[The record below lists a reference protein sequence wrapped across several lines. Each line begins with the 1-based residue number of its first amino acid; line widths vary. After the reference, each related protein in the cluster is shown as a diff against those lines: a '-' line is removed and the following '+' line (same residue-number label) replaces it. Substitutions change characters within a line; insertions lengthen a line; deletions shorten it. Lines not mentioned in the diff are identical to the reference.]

1 MIPISRPDIGAAEE
15 EAVLEV
21 LRSGMLAM
29 GRKTAAFEEAW
40 AAYCGVGHA
49 ILMSNGTVTQEA
61 ILHALGIG
69 PGDEVITVSFSFNA
83 TVSVILR
90 TGATPV
96 FVDIRED
103 DFCMDPAQVE
113 AAITPRTKAIMPVHL
128 YGLMADMDPLVD
140 IAKRHRLW
148 IVEDAAQAH
157 GATYHGERAGRFG
170 PAMFSLYATKNLM
183 TGEGGFAT
191 TDDDDLADR
200 IRLFRNHGMRVRYY
214 HESLGTNYKPSDLAA
229 AIGLAQLTRLDE
241 RTEQRRR
248 NAAFLTEH
256 LGADFLTPG
265 RAGGPGARVAPVRDA
280 VSGRA
285 PAGDRR
291 VDRTGDRHPHLL
303 PGPDP
308 PAGVPPGVRPGSG
321 GSRPAGDHQA
331 VRRGPRDPRPPEAV
345 GRGPGRDRG
354 RGSRRGHAGAPM
366 SADARLRVGL
376 VGLGSMGRNHL
387 RVIGANPATTL
398 AAIADPEP
406 DALAAATAS
415 SGAEGW
421 PDPLAMIAEGGL
433 DAVVIAAP
441 TTAHVPLA
449 LAAIERGVP
458 VLVEKPLAA
467 TNDEAARIVDA
478 GRAAGVPVQV
488 GHVERYNPAVLK
500 LGELLREGWLTTI
513 FAIVSRRAGPF
524 PARIRDVGVTV
535 DLATHDADMLS
546 WIAGERPTRVYA
558 ELAQRKHASHED
570 LLFGLL
576 HFPSGAS
583 GMLDVNWLTPAKRRQ
598 LTVIGE
604 EGMFELDYLTQ
615 RLTFTKSDLAHP
627 QLIAGYAP
635 TFTGDVLEIAVETH
649 EPLQA
654 QLDAFVRAI
663 RDGSRPYVDGE
674 DGAWAV
680 RIANALLEAASSA
693 RPVSLAD
700 ARPATE
706 TPA

>member
-191 TDDDDLADR
+191 TDDDEVADR

-248 NAAFLTEH
+248 NAAFLTER
-256 LGADFLTPG
+256 LAGDFLTPVVPAG
-265 RAGGPGARVAPVRDA
+265 REHVWHQYVMRFPGERQRVIDGLTEREIGTLIYYPVPIHKQAYLQAFVPGAADLDLPVTNQLSDEVLA
-280 VSGRA
+280 IPV
-285 PAGDRR
+285 
-291 VDRTGDRHPHLL
+291 HP
-303 PGPDP
+303 
-308 PAGVPPGVRPGSG
+308 
-321 GSRPAGDHQA
+321 
-331 VRRGPRDPRPPEAV
+331 
-345 GRGPGRDRG
+345 
-354 RGSRRGHAGAPM
+354 
-366 SADARLRVGL
+366 RL
-376 VGLGSMGRNHL
+376 S
-387 RVIGANPATTL
+387 
-398 AAIADPEP
+398 D
-406 DALAAATAS
+406 D
-415 SGAEGW
+415 
-421 PDPLAMIAEGGL
+421 
-433 DAVVIAAP
+433 
-441 TTAHVPLA
+441 
-449 LAAIERGVP
+449 
-458 VLVEKPLAA
+458 
-467 TNDEAARIVDA
+467 
-478 GRAAGVPVQV
+478 
-488 GHVERYNPAVLK
+488 
-500 LGELLREGWLTTI
+500 
-513 FAIVSRRAGPF
+513 
-524 PARIRDVGVTV
+524 
-535 DLATHDADMLS
+535 DLATVADA
-546 WIAGERPTRVYA
+546 
-558 ELAQRKHASHED
+558 
-570 LLFGLL
+570 
-576 HFPSGAS
+576 
-583 GMLDVNWLTPAKRRQ
+583 
-598 LTVIGE
+598 
-604 EGMFELDYLTQ
+604 
-615 RLTFTKSDLAHP
+615 
-627 QLIAGYAP
+627 
-635 TFTGDVLEIAVETH
+635 
-649 EPLQA
+649 
-654 QLDAFVRAI
+654 VRAVAT
-663 RDGSRPYVDGE
+663 P
-674 DGAWAV
+674 V
-680 RIANALLEAASSA
+680 R
-693 RPVSLAD
+693 R
-700 ARPATE
+700 
-706 TPA
+706 